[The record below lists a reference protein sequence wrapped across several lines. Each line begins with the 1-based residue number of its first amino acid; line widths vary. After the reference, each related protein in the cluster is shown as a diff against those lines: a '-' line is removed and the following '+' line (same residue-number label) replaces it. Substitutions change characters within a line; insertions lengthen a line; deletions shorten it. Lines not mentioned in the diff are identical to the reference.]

1 MRGGGGADRLPA
13 RANLEKPLEDLS
25 HEDIMQ
31 LTREDCRRYLI
42 EKGMRRPSWNKS
54 QAIQQVLSLKKLF
67 ESGPNDEKRSAATNR
82 PNPDENLKEAAS
94 VSLLYGSQPESPSVV
109 FASKDSDTFNLE
121 WLAKTE
127 LPVLA
132 SQPRHIAQQNVF
144 LSSLSAQQSGAQ
156 LTIFYSGNVNVY
168 DDVPAEKAQEIML
181 LAGSG
186 NYPPSSTCQS
196 TRNTQQNAVR
206 AAYPSNPTN
215 TPFIHGVGP
224 PLATVASSSVMSSP
238 IHKESPITR
247 KASLQRFLEKRKDR
261 SRGKLGAPTIS
272 KKPLLMGMFMHPS
285 IVHRQYWTDTA
296 KRKSGKPDIPASI
309 SPTRPPHTPRRT
321 SSDEQLSARHAR
333 GDISAQGGS
342 LHNSN

>member
-1 MRGGGGADRLPA
+1 MDRLPA
-13 RANLEKPLEDLS
+13 RPNLEKPLEDLS

-31 LTREDCRRYLI
+31 LTREDCRRYLK

-67 ESGPNDEKRSAATNR
+67 ESGPNDEKKSATTNR
-82 PNPDENLKEAAS
+82 PNADENSKESAS
-94 VSLLYGSQPESPSVV
+94 TSLLYSSQPESPSVV
-109 FASKDSDTFNLE
+109 LASKELDISNLE
-121 WLAKTE
+121 WLAKTD

-132 SQPRHIAQQNVF
+132 SQPRQIAQQNLF
-144 LSSLSAQQSGAQ
+144 LSSSSAKPSGAP

-168 DDVPAEKAQEIML
+168 DDVPAEKAQEIIL

-186 NYPPSSTCQS
+186 NYPPSSMCQS
-196 TRNTQQNAVR
+196 ARNTQQNPVR

-224 PLATVASSSVMSSP
+224 PFASVASSSVMSSP
-238 IHKESPITR
+238 IHKESPVTR

-261 SRGKLGAPTIS
+261 SRGKVGAPAIS

-296 KRKSGKPDIPASI
+296 KRKSGKPEMSASI
-309 SPTRPPHTPRRT
+309 SPTRPPHTPHRT
-321 SSDEQLSARHAR
+321 SSDEQLGGRHAH
-333 GDISAQGGS
+333 GDVSAEGKA

>member
-1 MRGGGGADRLPA
+1 MDRLPA
-13 RANLEKPLEDLS
+13 RTNLEKPLEDLS

-31 LTREDCRRYLI
+31 LTREDCRRYLK

-67 ESGPNDEKRSAATNR
+67 ESGPNDEKISATTNR
-82 PNPDENLKEAAS
+82 PNPDENSKESAS
-94 VSLLYGSQPESPSVV
+94 ISLLYGSQPESHSVV
-109 FASKDSDTFNLE
+109 FASKDLDTVNLE
-121 WLAKTE
+121 WLAKTD
-127 LPVLA
+127 LPVFA
-132 SQPRHIAQQNVF
+132 SQPLHIAQQNVF
-144 LSSLSAQQSGAQ
+144 SSFSSVKQSGAQ

-181 LAGSG
+181 LAGSR

-215 TPFIHGVGP
+215 TPPIYGTGP
-224 PLATVASSSVMSSP
+224 PLAAVASSSVMSSP

-285 IVHRQYWTDTA
+285 IVQRQYWTDTA
-296 KRKSGKPDIPASI
+296 KRKSGKPEMPTSSI
-309 SPTRPPHTPRRT
+309 SPTRPPQTPRRA
-321 SSDEQLSARHAR
+321 SSDEQLGACHTHGGDVSAEWK
-333 GDISAQGGS
+333 S
-342 LHNSN
+342 LHTSN